1 MLVLETGVQSVFG
14 DRDVVDE
21 GKFDGFDVRIV
32 DVDGPLAFTRSG
44 YVCPYTTVRPRAL
57 LDHLRSH

>member
-1 MLVLETGVQSVFG
+1 VLVLETGVQSVFG

-44 YVCPYTTVRPRAL
+44 YV
-57 LDHLRSH
+57 